1 MTTPAEVLL
10 LGTFHMANPGR
21 DLINL
26 VADDVLAEHRQAELQ
41 EMCANLARFRPTKI
55 CVEYPVGEQA
65 TLDDAFAR
73 YLGTDAEPNR
83 NEIFQV
89 GFRLAAM
96 CGLDRVHAIDD
107 PTPMEW
113 TELQDHLA
121 RNPADDA
128 LFKEQV
134 ARSQEEVRRSSEE
147 LVTTPLRDFLLRM
160 NETEELRK
168 GAAWYVDLVAAG
180 GIGEHGGADML
191 ASWYRR
197 NLRIFSNLSGITA
210 ESDRIFVLFGWGHIP
225 ILRSLVDLS
234 SRHRL
239 VEAHDFL

>member
-1 MTTPAEVLL
+1 MTPAEVLL
-10 LGTFHMANPGR
+10 LGTFHMDNPGR

-26 VADDVLAEHRQAELQ
+26 VADDVLSAPRQAEL
-41 EMCANLARFRPTKI
+41 EELCANLARFRPTKV
-55 CVEYPVGEQA
+55 CVEYPAGEQA
-65 TLDDAFAR
+65 KLDAAFAR
-73 YLGTDAEPNR
+73 HLETDPEPNR

-113 TELQDHLA
+113 AELQDHLA
-121 RNPADDA
+121 KNPEDDA

-134 ARSQEEVRRSSEE
+134 GRSQVEVQRMSEE
-147 LVTTPLRDFLLRM
+147 LVTTPLRTFLLRM
-160 NETEELRK
+160 NGTEELRK
-168 GAAWYVDLVAAG
+168 GAAWYVDLVATG

-197 NLRIFSNLSGITA
+197 NIRIFSNLSRITA
-210 ESDRIFVLFGWGHIP
+210 GSDRIFALFGWGHIP

-234 SRHRL
+234 SRRRL
-239 VEAHDFL
+239 AEAHDFL